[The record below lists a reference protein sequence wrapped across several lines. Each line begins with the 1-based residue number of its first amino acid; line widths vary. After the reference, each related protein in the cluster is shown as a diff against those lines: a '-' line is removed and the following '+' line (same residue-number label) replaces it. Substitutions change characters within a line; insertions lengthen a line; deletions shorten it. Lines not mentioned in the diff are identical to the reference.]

1 MASTRPTATVI
12 VVTLNRPDCVR
23 RCLTCLV
30 EQEPQPDQTIVVD
43 ASNGNET
50 EQVVGQFPG
59 VLYLRNPNGYG
70 RMTASRNIG
79 LLQST
84 CQIISFIDDDA
95 FPRPGWLANL
105 LDTYAD
111 AGGNVGA
118 VGGRACNGQPGE
130 AEQGVDE
137 IGRLYPDG
145 RMTGN
150 FAADPGK
157 VIEVDHVMGCNMS
170 YRRAVIARLGGFRE
184 DYPGIS
190 GVREDSDFCLR
201 VGRLGYRVLFN
212 PAAVVDHI
220 GAPQA
225 KGKRFDWRYEFYIQ
239 RNHLT
244 LLVRNYGPTSGILW
258 KYLAGSAVRET
269 ATLAKRVGGAVL
281 KAAAIG
287 VGTVVGAASGLR
299 RLASTGNAPE
309 RNDPAAR
316 KVREALERGPA

>member
-1 MASTRPTATVI
+1 MTSGRPTVTVI
-12 VVTLNRPDCVR
+12 VVTLDRPDCVR
-23 RCLTCLV
+23 RCLTCLA
-30 EQEPQPDQTIVVD
+30 EQEPTPDQTIVVD
-43 ASNGNET
+43 ASAGDET
-50 EQVVGQFPG
+50 ERAVAEFAG
-59 VLYLRNPNGYG
+59 VRYLRNPNGYG

-79 LLQST
+79 LLEST
-84 CQIISFIDDDA
+84 GEIISFIDDDA
-95 FPRPGWLANL
+95 FPRAGWLANL
-105 LDTYAD
+105 LETYAD

-130 AEQGVDE
+130 ESQGVDE
-137 IGRLYPDG
+137 IGRLYRDG

-157 VIEVDHVMGCNMS
+157 IVEVDHVMGCNMS
-170 YRRAVIARLGGFRE
+170 YRREVIARLGGFRE

-225 KGKRFDWRYEFYIQ
+225 TGKRFDWRYEFYIQ

-244 LLVRNYGPTSGILW
+244 LLVRNYGPASGTLW

-269 ATLAKRVGGAVL
+269 ATLARRVGGAAL
-281 KAAAIG
+281 KAGAVG
-287 VGTVVGAASGLR
+287 VGTVVGAAAGLR

-309 RNDPAAR
+309 RNDPDAQKIRAA
-316 KVREALERGPA
+316 LQRGPA